1 MNTAMREY
9 IGSLK
14 PAPHEKGMDLVEKGI
29 EIGNSFEAGRS
40 RFIRESNG
48 KYTCHMDY
56 KKECMRE
63 GKIVWDLLVGLATID
78 EEVEAIAELNRR
90 AKELGYELNLIQT
103 IPSQLVG
110 LPKEYRDKAPATTS
124 YVLEGLDDYLK
135 HTKAA
140 PVDVIFADHH
150 LVTPNAIETTVN
162 ALKAGSPRVGE
173 FSQFIWDHPGFDD
186 DVKRFSDMVTA
197 LGIMASKRDEMF
209 AVETYLDD
217 GFPGYFMD
225 CVSYVGYA
233 LMEHYICTELCNAR
247 LSFSYGGLL
256 SEINTRLAIPLAL
269 HKLLSTE
276 EQPAMSYINGSTIM
290 QWDHDINAN
299 FGTSCQ
305 EMLFEILVEKKYRM
319 GLGINPVAI
328 TEKIAVPTMD
338 ELWDIFIA
346 GKRTEE
352 KADEWMPFMD
362 FSELEQMSDVMAAQG
377 TQFFNNSLEGMAEAG
392 IDIEDPLEMIL
403 TLKKFDPVKFELAF
417 HPSTY
422 KKDKE
427 SIEPIYPTVLGR
439 ETLELRERCIAELME
454 EGFKKNMLKGKKIV
468 LGSGD
473 AHTYGIF
480 FVQGVLSA
488 MGATVVSGGVDMDPI
503 DMLDLADEEGVHFIA
518 VSCHNGQALDYGKQM
533 LQLAEER
540 GKDYCIFMGGKMN
553 AILPGHSEPTEI
565 DGMLRE
571 IGINA
576 YNDIRYLIRIV
587 ENEGFRN

>member
-1 MNTAMREY
+1 MDAAMLEY
-9 IGSLK
+9 IRSLK
-14 PAPHEKGMDLVEKGI
+14 PAPHENGMDLVKKGV

-48 KYTCHMDY
+48 KYSCHMDY

-78 EEVEAIAELNRR
+78 EEVEAIAELHRR
-90 AKELGYELNLIQT
+90 AESLGYELNLIQT

-110 LPKEYRDKAPATTS
+110 LPKEYRDKAPHTTS

-135 HTKAA
+135 HTEAA

-150 LVTPNAIETTVN
+150 LVTPNAIETTIN

-225 CVSYVGYA
+225 CASYIGYA
-233 LMEHYICTELCNAR
+233 LMEHYICSDLCNAR
-247 LSFSYGGLL
+247 YSISFAGLL
-256 SEINTRLAIPLAL
+256 SEIDTRLAIPLAL
-269 HKLLSTE
+269 HRLLSTE
-276 EQPAMSYINGSTIM
+276 EQPTMSYINGSTNM
-290 QWDHDINAN
+290 QWDHDIHGNY
-299 FGTSCQ
+299 GTSCQ
-305 EMLFEILVEKKYRM
+305 EMLFEILVEKKYHM

-328 TEKIAVPTMD
+328 TEKIAVPTMQ
-338 ELWDIFIA
+338 ELWDIFVA

-352 KADEWMPFMD
+352 KADEWMPFMN
-362 FSELEQMSDVMAAQG
+362 FTKLEEMADVMMEQG
-377 TQFFNNSLEGMAEAG
+377 TKFFENSMEGMKEAG

-403 TLKKFDPVKFELAF
+403 TLKKFDPVKYEIAF
-417 HPSTY
+417 HPTTY
-422 KKDKE
+422 KTGKNA
-427 SIEPIYPTVLGR
+427 IEPFYPTVLGR
-439 ETLELRERCIAELME
+439 QTVEME
-454 EGFKKNMLKGKKIV
+454 NKIIKSLYAKGYSKDTLKGKKII

-473 AHTYGIF
+473 AHTYGIIL
-480 FVQGVLSA
+480 VQAVLEA
-488 MGATVVSGGVDMDPI
+488 VGCTVINAGVDMDAI
-503 DMLDLADEEGVHFIA
+503 DALDLADEEGVSNIA
-518 VSCHNGQALDYGKQM
+518 ISCHNGQALDYGRQL

-540 GKDYCIFMGGKMN
+540 GKEYTIFMGGKLN
-553 AILPGHSEPTEI
+553 AILPNHSEPTEI
-565 DGMLRE
+565 DDMLRDL
-571 IGINA
+571 GINA
-576 YNDIRYLIRIV
+576 WNDLARTIEVLKKLDQ
-587 ENEGFRN
+587 